1 MKKLFASLVL
11 GLSLLTT
18 GAVVTAQTAA
28 TAVPAAS
35 APTDAKP
42 ADTAAPAAPVATPA
56 VVAPAAPAAMAAAS
70 EPAPAAPAA
79 AAPVPNKGD
88 TTWMMVST
96 LLVIMMTIPGL
107 ALFYGG
113 LVRSKNMLSV
123 LMQIMVTFSMIV
135 VLWVIY
141 GYSIAFTEGNAFF
154 GGFDRLFMKGVWDNA
169 AGTFANAATFSK
181 GVVIPEIVFAAFQA
195 TFAGITC
202 CLIVGAFAER
212 MKFSAVLA
220 FMALWFTFSYLPI
233 AHMVW
238 FWMGPDAYTGKD
250 VVDAMNGKA
259 GYIWQSGALDFA
271 GGTVVH
277 INAAIAGLVGAFMV
291 GKRIGYGKESMAPH
305 SLTLTMVGAALL
317 WVGWFGFNAGSALE
331 ANGFAA
337 LAFINTLVA
346 TAAAVLAWCIGETL
360 MRGKAS
366 MLGAASGCVAGLVAI
381 TPAAGNVGIGGGLII
396 GLVAGFACL
405 WGVNGLKKM
414 LGADDSLDVFG
425 VHGVG
430 GIVGALLTGVF
441 VSPSLGGPGYVADW
455 TTATMVTA
463 ADFSMAAQV
472 WTQAKAVLITIV
484 WSSVVSFIA
493 YKVVDL
499 TIGLRVDEESERE
512 GLDITSHGE
521 TAYHG

>member
-1 MKKLFASLVL
+1 MRKLLASLAMSLAL
-11 GLSLLTT
+11 GL
-18 GAVVTAQTAA
+18 AVFGLADTALAQDAPAPPAAAASMAAMPADPAAAAA
-28 TAVPAAS
+28 TAEAGAA
-35 APTDAKP
+35 T
-42 ADTAAPAAPVATPA
+42 
-56 VVAPAAPAAMAAAS
+56 
-70 EPAPAAPAA
+70 A

-88 TTWMMVST
+88 TAWMMVST
-96 LLVIMMTIPGL
+96 LLVILMTIPGL

-123 LMQIMVTFSMIV
+123 LMQVFVTFSMIV
-135 VLWVIY
+135 VLWFVY
-141 GYSIAFTEGNAFF
+141 GYSLAFTEGNAFI
-154 GGFDRLFMKGVWDNA
+154 GGFDRFMMKGVWDNA

-195 TFAGITC
+195 TFAAITC

-212 MKFSAVLA
+212 MKFSAVLL
-220 FMALWFTFSYLPI
+220 FMALWFTFSYTPI

-238 FWMGPDAYTGKD
+238 FWMGPDAYSSAAVAD
-250 VVDAMNGKA
+250 EMLGKA
-259 GYIWQSGALDFA
+259 GYLWQMGALDFA

-277 INAAIAGLVGAFMV
+277 INAAVAGLVGAYML
-291 GKRIGYGKESMAPH
+291 GKRVGLGKESFTPH

-337 LAFINTLVA
+337 LAFINTLAA
-346 TAAAVLAWCIGETL
+346 TAAAVLAWCVGEAL
-360 MRGKAS
+360 VKGKAS
-366 MLGAASGCVAGLVAI
+366 MLGAASGAVAGLVAI
-381 TPAAGNVGIGGGLII
+381 TPAAGNVGIGGGLVI
-396 GLVAGFACL
+396 GLIAGFACL
-405 WGVNGLKKM
+405 WGVSGLKKL

-425 VHGVG
+425 IHGVG

-441 VSPSLGGPGYVADW
+441 NSPSLGGPGYVADW
-455 TTATMVTA
+455 VTATMVTA
-463 ADFSMAAQV
+463 ADYSIAAQLLV
-472 WTQAKAVLITIV
+472 QAKAVGITIV
-484 WSSVVSFIA
+484 WSGVVAFVS

-499 TIGLRVDEESERE
+499 VVGLRVPEDSERE